1 VKWLSSKRLA
11 KKPVAMAC
19 EIQLIYKPYFF
30 YRKNV
35 HFLYKVLRSEDL
47 SQFLRDFAP
56 KNDKVRRNTLILNSR
71 RAEWAKE
78 RNTRHSVRM
87 VGATHGAAAD
97 ILPVLLV
104 GLVYIPAEVSS
115 SHRNFTG
122 THHPR
127 ISIPRKT
134 MSAPKQPQVP
144 LPMGQRGKLLRSRRF
159 AYQQYKQVLWLCILK
174 DL

>member
-1 VKWLSSKRLA
+1 MGKEKWNKYINMKTKDRHQSNARKAVKWLSSKRLA
-11 KKPVAMAC
+11 KKSVAMAC

-56 KNDKVRRNTLILNSR
+56 QNDKVRRSTLVENAR

-87 VGATHGAAAD
+87 VGATNDSTSTD
-97 ILPVLLV
+97 ILPDLNDAKEITSSKV
-104 GLVYIPAEVSS
+104 GVAS
-115 SHRNFTG
+115 F
-122 THHPR
+122 
-127 ISIPRKT
+127 
-134 MSAPKQPQVP
+134 
-144 LPMGQRGKLLRSRRF
+144 
-159 AYQQYKQVLWLCILK
+159 
-174 DL
+174 